1 MAEMPAALHS
11 RTAKARVAW
20 TGLALAMILF
30 PSIALPRSTP
40 LANVDKGRGEP
51 VIVLIHGLGQ
61 DGTLWNRVVPA
72 LEARHRLV
80 IVDLPGHG
88 GSPPLSSPSVPA
100 VAEALDR
107 TLKERNVKRAL
118 LVGHSYGGLIA
129 LEEAAAHPERVLGI
143 ISIDLAT
150 YVPVDS
156 ERVANLNQIIEER
169 YPLFIQGVFT
179 PMTHDSSQVDS
190 VLAKAER
197 VPRPV
202 LAAYFRSVW
211 RTDLRE
217 RIRSLKTPVL
227 VLTTAETWPG
237 SESWENAR
245 TRLGFVT
252 AGPVQGR
259 RIMGSGHLIPIDQ
272 PDSLATAIEEYA
284 SGLKR

>member
-1 MAEMPAALHS
+1 
-11 RTAKARVAW
+11 
-20 TGLALAMILF
+20 
-30 PSIALPRSTP
+30 
-40 LANVDKGRGEP
+40 
-51 VIVLIHGLGQ
+51 VLIHGLGQ
-61 DGTLWNRVVPA
+61 DGKLWDRVAPA
-72 LEARHRLV
+72 LAARHRVV

-107 TLKERNVKRAL
+107 TLKEQNVKRAL

-129 LEEAAAHPERVLGI
+129 LEEAAAHPERALGI

-156 ERVANLNQIIEER
+156 ERIANLNQIIEQR
-169 YPLFIQGVFT
+169 YQLFVQGVFST
-179 PMTHDSSQVDS
+179 MTHDSTQVDS
-190 VLAKAER
+190 VVAKAER

-202 LAAYFRSVW
+202 LAAYFRNVW

-217 RIRSLKTPVL
+217 RIRPLKTPML
-227 VLTTAETWPG
+227 VVTTAETWPG
-237 SESWENAR
+237 SEPWENAR
-245 TRLGFVT
+245 TRLGFMT

-272 PDSLATAIEEYA
+272 PDSLAKVIEEYA